1 MSRTITLLALSL
13 ILLLGACTR
22 AEVAPAPTPAEPAP
36 ASTATSSPGIAPT
49 AVSVAIPDPRPAS
62 VPQRPRATYTVQ
74 RGEVVS
80 EVALLGR
87 VTPLQQELS
96 FFEGG
101 IVKRVLVERGDQV
114 EPGQLLAELE
124 LGDLEIQLR
133 QARATYEQDKRA
145 LEQANEAAN
154 TAVRQATLD
163 LEQARTALEE
173 ARRPA
178 RAEEV
183 ARARARVE
191 QARADLAT
199 TRNNSAALKHENLR
213 QMNLAVQNLEVARVR
228 LSEAQIRYQREQ
240 TDQRR
245 IELQNAEDAARL
257 AESEVERARVAYET
271 ALNNEVAAVQRA
283 EAEVVAAEADL
294 AALLRLPDPFRVAEA
309 ERNVARA
316 QANLEAARQRATGN
330 PALAKVVATSL
341 GEVERLEYAIE
352 RRRLYAPFAG
362 EVGYVEI
369 RPGTAVRAES
379 LVISLFD
386 LSRSEIVANL
396 DPNSAPD
403 RLSTDI
409 VPGQPVTITFPRF
422 PGTTFNGEVARLLG
436 RDGGTTLTDPIAYA
450 IVFDPQ
456 GMVVAAREPANVTV
470 LLGRSENTLWLPP
483 AAIRYNRERPFVIV
497 KEGNDER
504 RVEVSLGLVSRER
517 VEILAGLRENDIVL
531 GEAAN

>member
-1 MSRTITLLALSL
+1 MTRTITTLALGL
-13 ILLLGACTR
+13 ILFLSACAR
-22 AEVAPAPTPAEPAP
+22 AEVAPAPTPAP
-36 ASTATSSPGIAPT
+36 ASTATIASIAPT
-49 AVSVAIPDPRPAS
+49 AVTVAVPDPRPAA

-80 EVALLGR
+80 EVSLLGR

-101 IVKRVLVERGDQV
+101 IVKRVLVQRGDQV
-114 EPGQLLAELE
+114 EAGQLLAELE

-145 LEQANEAAN
+145 LEQANEAAS
-154 TAVRQATLD
+154 TAVRQAMLD

-178 RAEEV
+178 RADEV
-183 ARARARVE
+183 AQAQARVD
-191 QARADLAT
+191 QARADLST
-199 TRNNSAALKHENLR
+199 TRNNSAALKHESLR
-213 QMNLAVQNLEVARVR
+213 QMNLAVQNLEVARAR
-228 LSEAQIRYQREQ
+228 LGEAQIRYQREQ

-257 AESEVERARVAYET
+257 AESEVERARIAYET

-283 EAEVVAAEADL
+283 EADLAAAEADL

-309 ERNVARA
+309 EHNVARA
-316 QANLEAARQRATGN
+316 QANLEAARQRAAGN
-330 PALAKVVATSL
+330 PAMAKMVAASL
-341 GEVERLEYAIE
+341 GEIQRLEYAIE
-352 RRRLYAPFAG
+352 RRRLYAPFSG

-422 PGTTFNGEVARLLG
+422 PGTTFNGEVARLVG

-456 GMVVAAREPANVTV
+456 GIALAAREPANVTV
-470 LLGRSENTLWLPP
+470 RLGRSEQALWLPP

-497 KEGNDER
+497 KDGDTER

-517 VEILAGLRENDIVL
+517 VEILGGLHENDIVL
-531 GEAAN
+531 GEVVN